1 MEKPSRLIWFWLLLI
16 IVLPTTLGRFLL
28 DLAGGIILVF
38 FIISFILLAI
48 GWIGWKYLSS
58 RLKAC
63 NSCGSI
69 SLSSSEKCPICN
81 TDNLSKNDN
90 PSQYNEN
97 KPASEATIDVSPKE
111 N

>member
-1 MEKPSRLIWFWLLLI
+1 
-16 IVLPTTLGRFLL
+16 
-28 DLAGGIILVF
+28 
-38 FIISFILLAI
+38 
-48 GWIGWKYLSS
+48 
-58 RLKAC
+58 C